1 MAASYPS
8 NIVSNTTFPTH
19 SDGTEIIDASTPNNL
34 QAEVQQI
41 ETYLGVNPHIS
52 TSPSSSGTFTAT
64 STTYS
69 NLTSRLA
76 NIETGIVA
84 DTHTQYIRKTSDV
97 SNVIQTGSASTKGLV
112 IKASASQT
120 ANLLEI
126 QDSSGNVINAIS
138 SSGSIAGVIPSSV
151 VTTAGDIIYAT
162 AAGTVTR
169 LGIGASGTFL
179 YSNGS
184 TPAWATLSTVG
195 AVSTTNG
202 IVSTA
207 STSLGVVRNIWT
219 STNAPSGGASGDIW
233 IQYS

>member
-8 NIVSNTTFPTH
+8 NIVSSTTFPTH

-52 TSPSSSGTFTAT
+52 TAPSSSGTFTAT
-64 STTYS
+64 STTYN
-69 NLTSRLA
+69 NLVSRLA
-76 NIETGIVA
+76 NIETGIVSDA
-84 DTHTQYIRKTSDV
+84 HSQYIRKTSD
-97 SNVIQTGSASTKGLV
+97 SANVIQTGSSSTKGLV
-112 IKASASQT
+112 IKASASQS

-126 QDSSGNVINAIS
+126 QDSSGNVLNAIS
-138 SSGSIAGVIPSSV
+138 SSGAIAGVIPSSV
-151 VTTAGDIIYAT
+151 VTAAGDIIYAT

-169 LGIGASGTFL
+169 LGIGANGTFL
-179 YSNGS
+179 TSNGS
-184 TPAWATLSTVG
+184 APVWANLSTVG

-202 IVSTA
+202 TVSTA

-219 STNAPSGGASGDIW
+219 STSAPSGGANGDIW